1 MYINGKFVESRSG
14 KWIDV
19 LNPSTEEVCSRQP
32 EGTVEDVEEALDAAR
47 AAQKSWEK
55 TPAIERAAYLSKM
68 ADGIRKR
75 EKEFVEI
82 IMREQGKTRSWAQIE
97 VGATIAYFDYMAS
110 FARHIEGEIIQSDNR
125 GETIFLSKK
134 PIGVVAGILPWN
146 FPFFL
151 IARKAGAAL
160 IAGCSIVIKPAQLTP
175 ENCTVFAE
183 VVDETGLPAGLF
195 NVVTGKGSVVGNA
208 LASSPKID
216 IVSVT
221 GSVGAGE
228 SIMKAA
234 ATNITKVSLEL
245 GGKAPVIVFP
255 DADLELAA
263 QAILD
268 SRIGNNGQICNNA
281 ERLYIHKD
289 VKEKLGSDIEHF
301 HFREALKEAMN
312 LARIGNK
319 YLADTEPW
327 KLAKTDMARVATIM
341 NLALQ
346 ITANLAI
353 AFEPFLPFSA
363 QKLRAMLNMPEANW
377 DKLGT
382 IDILPAGAEVQ
393 KPQLLFEKIDDETIQ
408 QQLDKLE
415 ATKKAN
421 EDAAYKAAPI
431 KDTVSF
437 EDFEKL
443 DIRVGH
449 IKHREKVKKSKK
461 LLKFTIDDGSGIDRT
476 ILSGIAAYY
485 EPEQLIGKDVL
496 FVANFAPRKMMGIE
510 SQGMILSAVNADDSL
525 HVTTTL
531 DGVKPGSQV
540 G

>member
-1 MYINGKFVESRSG
+1 MKDLKMYINGQFVESSSG

-19 LNPSTEEVCSRQP
+19 LNPSTEEVISRQP
-32 EGTVEDVEEALDAAR
+32 EGTLEDIDKALDAAR
-47 AAQKSWEK
+47 AAQKEWAK
-55 TPAIERAAYLSKM
+55 TPACERAVYLTKM

-82 IMREQGKTRSWAQIE
+82 IMREQGKTRNWASIE

-110 FARHIEGEIIQSDNR
+110 FARHIEGEIVESDNR
-125 GETIFLSKK
+125 GESILISKK

-175 ENCTVFAE
+175 ENCCEFAK

-195 NVVTGKGSVVGNA
+195 NVVTGKGSVIGDA

-234 ATNITKVSLEL
+234 ANNITKVSLEL
-245 GGKAPVIVFP
+245 GGKAPVVVFP

-289 VKEKLGSDIEHF
+289 VKEKLTAMLKEKFAAVKVGDPFSSDDIDMGPLVEKRALESVEAKLANAVKQGAKILVGGNRVGTKGYFFEATLLDNCTQDMDIIHEETFGPVLPIIEFSDIDQVIEWCNDCEYGLASSVFTNDINTAARMVRELEFGETYINRF
-301 HFREALKEAMN
+301 HFEA
-312 LARIGNK
+312 IQG
-319 YLADTEPW
+319 
-327 KLAKTDMARVATIM
+327 
-341 NLALQ
+341 
-346 ITANLAI
+346 
-353 AFEPFLPFSA
+353 FH
-363 QKLRAMLNMPEANW
+363 
-377 DKLGT
+377 
-382 IDILPAGAEVQ
+382 AG
-393 KPQLLFEKIDDETIQ
+393 
-408 QQLDKLE
+408 
-415 ATKKAN
+415 
-421 EDAAYKAAPI
+421 
-431 KDTVSF
+431 
-437 EDFEKL
+437 
-443 DIRVGH
+443 
-449 IKHREKVKKSKK
+449 VKKSG
-461 LLKFTIDDGSGIDRT
+461 IGGADGKHGVEEYLRT
-476 ILSGIAAYY
+476 
-485 EPEQLIGKDVL
+485 
-496 FVANFAPRKMMGIE
+496 
-510 SQGMILSAVNADDSL
+510 
-525 HVTTTL
+525 HVTYLQTR
-531 DGVKPGSQV
+531 
-540 G
+540 